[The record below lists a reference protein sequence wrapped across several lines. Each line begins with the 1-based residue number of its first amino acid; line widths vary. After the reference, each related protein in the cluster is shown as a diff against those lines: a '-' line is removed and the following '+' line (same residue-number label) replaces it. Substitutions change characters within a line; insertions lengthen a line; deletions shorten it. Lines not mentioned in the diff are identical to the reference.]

1 MDGIFS
7 LPYSEY
13 ETILQVQRHFKKK
26 DGLSVFIPVSRQQK
40 GVDFAIVNTENRKT
54 LTVQVKASRSWNATE
69 IPKRP
74 RREVFKHSLWFNNFI
89 HGFASGRADVY
100 MLFGNYPVYDAAKGI
115 KSRQNIW
122 KPVVLAF
129 KDLEMKALLEQVK
142 TK

>member
-1 MDGIFS
+1 M
-7 LPYSEY
+7 
-13 ETILQVQRHFKKK
+13 
-26 DGLSVFIPVSRQQK
+26 
-40 GVDFAIVNTENRKT
+40 
-54 LTVQVKASRSWNATE
+54 
-69 IPKRP
+69 
-74 RREVFKHSLWFNNFI
+74 FKHSLWFNNFI

-142 TK
+142 TKKEEKVDRFFGIGWNDAHSVFGLRGFPSKIDLTQHLLANKALELLRDLR